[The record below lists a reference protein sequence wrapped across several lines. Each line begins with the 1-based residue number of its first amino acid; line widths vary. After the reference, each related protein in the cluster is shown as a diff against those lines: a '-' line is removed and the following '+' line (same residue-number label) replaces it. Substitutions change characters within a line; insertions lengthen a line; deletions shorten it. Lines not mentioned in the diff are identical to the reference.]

1 MNIALGE
8 HNIQQRSPE
17 ANNPPQLSAASF
29 FAFNARFRPTVT
41 EL

>member
-8 HNIQQRSPE
+8 RNIQQRSPE

-29 FAFNARFRPTVT
+29 FAFNARFRPAVT

>member
-8 HNIQQRSPE
+8 HII
-17 ANNPPQLSAASF
+17 QLSAASF
-29 FAFNARFRPTVT
+29 FAFNACFRPTVT